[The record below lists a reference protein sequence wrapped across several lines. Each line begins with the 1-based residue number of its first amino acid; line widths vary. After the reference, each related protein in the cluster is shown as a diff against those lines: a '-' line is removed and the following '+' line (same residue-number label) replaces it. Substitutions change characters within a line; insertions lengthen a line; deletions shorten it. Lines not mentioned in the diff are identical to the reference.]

1 MILLIKKT
9 FDRNGAKF
17 IEGNKIETT
26 REYGK
31 ELIAEGLATE
41 IQPLMMDKDSFNKL
55 MENVHQ
61 QSMLKYNYEEE

>member
-17 IEGNKIETT
+17 IEGSKIETT

-31 ELIAEGLATE
+31 ELISEGLATE

-61 QSMLKYNYEEE
+61 QSMLKYNDEEE

>member
-61 QSMLKYNYEEE
+61 QSMLKYNDEEE

>member
-17 IEGNKIETT
+17 IEGSKIETT

-55 MENVHQ
+55 MENVHK
-61 QSMLKYNYEEE
+61 QSMLKYNDEEE